1 MKQIVS
7 KLFVFSFTA
16 ITGAALAGLPPPT
29 PQQVA
34 EQAAKKAKADADAAK
49 AKELLAASMD
59 KVAALWRGQA
69 GSKGWK
75 VNAPTAVAPPPPV
88 APAPSAV
95 KVVAPVAGG
104 MVAGTL
110 PATPAAVAAG
120 AVPAPATAS
129 AGGMGISP
137 EKADPAHAKAEKTP
151 PGAPAGK
158 GAAAKAPSAKPAP
171 AKQEAKR

>member
-1 MKQIVS
+1 MNKIVS
-7 KLFVFSFTA
+7 RVIALSLTVA
-16 ITGAALAGLPPPT
+16 AGAALAGLPPPT

-34 EQAAKKAKADADAAK
+34 EQAAKKAKADADAEK
-49 AKELLAASMD
+49 SKQLLAASMD

-69 GSKGWK
+69 TSKGWK
-75 VNAPTAVAPPPPV
+75 VNAPTAVIAPPPA

-129 AGGMGISP
+129 AGGMGVPP
-137 EKADPAHAKAEKTP
+137 EKADPAHAKAEKTA
-151 PGAPAGK
+151 PGAPGAK

-171 AKQEAKR
+171 ARQEPKR